1 MIVSNLESYMCL
13 PISDPKVWSSFDE
26 QGHGC
31 RAGAEIL
38 VAPGEHKNEAPLY
51 YINIYSSIIHIF
63 FIYNK

>member
-38 VAPGEHKNEAPLY
+38 VAPGEHKNEAP
-51 YINIYSSIIHIF
+51 YII
-63 FIYNK
+63 